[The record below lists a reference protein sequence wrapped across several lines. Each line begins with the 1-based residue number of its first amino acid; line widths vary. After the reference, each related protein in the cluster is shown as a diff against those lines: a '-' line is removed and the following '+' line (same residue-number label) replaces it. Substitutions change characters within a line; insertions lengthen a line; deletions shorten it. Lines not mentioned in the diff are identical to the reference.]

1 MTMAMANEQPASKWR
16 NFAAWSAVGA
26 VLCFLAMWGASS
38 LLHEAGAGAIFRSRE
53 VITKVGLALIFASAV
68 VGFSSWNH
76 PVSVRRVRNFAIVN
90 LVALTL
96 FLLAVWAFGAF
107 AGAGAFA
114 MGASAWAA
122 AGVGL
127 SIISIACLGTIA
139 LVSAHKGERFMD
151 MDADAAEDLRDRGRL
166 MLWSL
171 AWMAASGL
179 LLVGLSLA
187 GPGGLLSPTAALAGA
202 LVLFAITSI
211 TGIAAWRLSDELGRA
226 LALEAGNM
234 AFYLI
239 QLLGGGWA
247 MLAHLRYVPAP
258 APLDWLTMFTA
269 LMFAASFIAAGRRK
283 LLTR

>member
-1 MTMAMANEQPASKWR
+1 M
-16 NFAAWSAVGA
+16 
-26 VLCFLAMWGASS
+26 
-38 LLHEAGAGAIFRSRE
+38 
-53 VITKVGLALIFASAV
+53 
-68 VGFSSWNH
+68 
-76 PVSVRRVRNFAIVN
+76 VN
-90 LVALTL
+90 AVALVL
-96 FLLAVWAFGAF
+96 FLFAVRAFGSF

-127 SIISIACLGTIA
+127 AIISVACLGTIA
-139 LVSAHKGERFMD
+139 LVSAHTGERFMD
-151 MDADAAEDLRDRGRL
+151 MDADAADDLRDRGRL
-166 MLWSL
+166 ILCSL

-187 GPGGLLSPTAALAGA
+187 GPGGLLSPEAALAGA
-202 LVLFAITSI
+202 LVLFAITSGL
-211 TGIAAWRLSDELGRA
+211 GIVVWRLSDEPGRA

-239 QLLGGGWA
+239 QVIGGGWA
-247 MLAHLRYVPAP
+247 MLAHLRFVPGP

-269 LMFAASFIAAGRRK
+269 LMFAASFVAAGRRR